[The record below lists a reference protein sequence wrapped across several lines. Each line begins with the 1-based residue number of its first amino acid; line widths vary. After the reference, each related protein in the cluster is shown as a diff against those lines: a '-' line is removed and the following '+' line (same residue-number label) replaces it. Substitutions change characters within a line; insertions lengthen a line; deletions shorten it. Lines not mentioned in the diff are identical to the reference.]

1 MTAQTW
7 IDRTRDLLLAGTV
20 EPLNRL
26 DGAIASGTTATFS
39 VEFPTGAI
47 AAGTIIEIDT
57 ELMYVT
63 STSGLSVTVM
73 RGYAASTAPAAGHID
88 DSIIRVN
95 PQYPSHQILDFLN
108 DDLNDLS
115 SPNNGLYQIK
125 TKTFTYSAATQ
136 GYDMNADVVGVHRV
150 TFTDPGADKSEP
162 EVRRWSIR
170 RNRDTDTFA
179 SGVAL
184 VLTDAPMPGQTVRVE
199 YSAPFTT
206 LASESS
212 TLASTGLHAEAY
224 DLPSLGAALGL
235 MTMKPIPR
243 ESVTSQGSVRRAE
256 EVPSGAISASLRDL
270 RFRRQ
275 DRITAEATRLS
286 RLYPVQWVR
295 SGR

>member
-7 IDRTRDLLLAGTV
+7 IDRTRDMLLAGTV
-20 EPLNRL
+20 ESLNRL
-26 DGAIASGTTATFS
+26 DGEITGGAAPTFT
-39 VEFPTGAI
+39 VEFPTGPI
-47 AAGTIIEIDT
+47 VAGAIIEIGT

-73 RGYAASTAPAAGHID
+73 RGYASSTAVGHDD

-125 TKTFTYSAATQ
+125 TKEFTYSAATQ

-150 TFTDPGADKSEP
+150 TFTDPTSDLSEP
-162 EVRRWSIR
+162 EVRRWSVR
-170 RNRDTDTFA
+170 RNRNTSTFA
-179 SGVAL
+179 SGIAL
-184 VLTDAPMPGQTVRVE
+184 VLTDVPMSGQTVLVE

-206 LASESS
+206 LTNESS
-212 TLASTGLHAEAY
+212 TLESTGLHAEAY
-224 DLPSLGAALGL
+224 DLPPLGAALGL

-243 ESVTSQGSVRRAE
+243 ESVTSQGPMRRAE
-256 EVPSGAISASLRDL
+256 EVPSGAI
-270 RFRRQ
+270 
-275 DRITAEATRLS
+275 
-286 RLYPVQWVR
+286 
-295 SGR
+295 

>member
-26 DGAIASGTTATFS
+26 NGAISAADTATFA
-39 VEFPTGAI
+39 VEFPTGPI
-47 AAGTIIEIDT
+47 AAGAIIEIGT

-63 STSGLSVTVM
+63 STSGLNVTVM
-73 RGYAASTAPAAGHID
+73 RGYAASTAA
-88 DSIIRVN
+88 DSHADNAVIRVS

-125 TKTFTYSAATQ
+125 TKEFTYSTATQ
-136 GYDMNADVVGVHRV
+136 GYDLNTDVVGIHRV
-150 TFTDPGADKSEP
+150 TFTDPSADKSEP
-162 EVRRWSIR
+162 EVRRWSVR
-170 RNRDTDTFA
+170 RNRNTSTFA
-179 SGVAL
+179 SGLAL
-184 VLTDAPMPGQTVRVE
+184 VLADVPFPGQTVLVE

-206 LASESS
+206 LTNESS
-212 TLASTGLHAEAY
+212 TLSSTGLHAEAY
-224 DLPSLGAALGL
+224 DLPPLGAALGL

-243 ESVTSQGSVRRAE
+243 ESITNQGPVRRAE